1 LGSLEFPDLVL
12 VLAVLT
18 ALAAVLLAGLIA
30 LALRILLLLPGLL
43 AAALLLTRA
52 LAGILVLL
60 ARILVLLPRHGEISL
75 VGRQRRGNGW
85 RPLWLPAEPN
95 SSQMREPERKMTSVQ
110 ASMPSHGQLQPPVPS
125 CYKTENAQGLPGPKE
140 T

>member
-1 LGSLEFPDLVL
+1 
-12 VLAVLT
+12 VLT

-60 ARILVLLPRHGEISL
+60 ARILVLLLRHG
-75 VGRQRRGNGW
+75 GN
-85 RPLWLPAEPN
+85 LP
-95 SSQMREPERKMTSVQ
+95 
-110 ASMPSHGQLQPPVPS
+110 
-125 CYKTENAQGLPGPKE
+125 C
-140 T
+140 